1 MKPNPTP
8 ESVLSEVSNYS
19 LSPMAI
25 YESLDEWSRTATLF
39 MADDL
44 GLGMGLAIVGMSLL
58 VKCVFLP
65 LQLKLVRKWS
75 DKANSSSQD
84 EAHCP

>member
-8 ESVLSEVSNYS
+8 ESAIADASNFS

-25 YESLDEWSRTATLF
+25 YEAIDEWSRTATIF
-39 MADDL
+39 MAEDL

-58 VKCVFLP
+58 VKCIFLP
-65 LQLKLVRKWS
+65 LQLKLVKIWS
-75 DKANSSSQD
+75 YLASSSS
-84 EAHCP
+84 